1 MIRSVDF
8 RTGMGTGVQRQSSQ
22 TQQHVM
28 AADAEL
34 GVVVI
39 DQLPQFT
46 GIKAAETFF

>member
-8 RTGMGTGVQRQSSQ
+8 RTGMGTCVQRRSSQ
-22 TQQHVM
+22 TQQHVL

-34 GVVVI
+34 GLVVI

-46 GIKAAETFF
+46 GIKAAETIF